1 MRATRRGPGRPGE
14 GEGGALPDAAA
25 LGGALSSGPGSR
37 LAASPSR
44 PPPHPELRVAEK
56 VWPLRE
62 RPALTGRGSRRPRG
76 ARSAALPPARTRHP
90 FPDALL
96 SLSWPWLCQTSWSVA
111 GEGGGAL
118 VPASA
123 EPGAWGQPRCRPF
136 PCPWTPLQPLCSG
149 SLQGR
154 PSKASFAPAHQWGEP
169 RT

>member
-1 MRATRRGPGRPGE
+1 MRATRRGPGRPGEGE

-111 GEGGGAL
+111 GEGGGRARPCQRGARG
-118 VPASA
+118 VGPA
-123 EPGAWGQPRCRPF
+123 
-136 PCPWTPLQPLCSG
+136 PLPPLP
-149 SLQGR
+149 L
-154 PSKASFAPAHQWGEP
+154 PVDPAPAALQ
-169 RT
+169 RQLARASL